1 MSGYK
6 QSPGR
11 DVQAFES
18 GQYLPLQESPE
29 LRGTEDSS
37 QVADK
42 RGVDVVLLLQSRRGG
57 QVSQADISGAPLRG
71 DCKARFADRL
81 EG

>member
-6 QSPGR
+6 QSPSCE
-11 DVQAFES
+11 VQAFES

-29 LRGTEDSS
+29 LRGTEDSR

-42 RGVDVVLLLQSRRGG
+42 GVDVSRRGG

-71 DCKARFADRL
+71 GCQARFADRL